1 MTQEEKQEIVNVIIE
16 FLEENGSQVGGQ
28 KVRDLTLAEMTDE
41 NLSALIIPSE
51 VPSTGEW
58 VQTTLKTM
66 MRPITNN
73 ISDLTTLKSQ
83 TTAAMDAA
91 NTAAAGAANVNA
103 GLQGVTVTITD
114 RNGVSRSVDIG
125 FGIDNTY
132 ESVDAMNA
140 DAANVQ
146 EGKFVVIATTDPI
159 SEDNAKMYIRNA
171 PSAVQPFGLICD
183 LDQASSA
190 AWADWLNNM
199 KPVIQQATTD
209 ANSAATLANTKAGVA
224 QTAATN
230 ADNKA
235 NYANTEAD
243 RAKNLND
250 HPAYIGNDDY
260 WYFWNYTLQAYV
272 KGEYARGDAATIA
285 VGSVETLEP
294 DQRATVSNSG
304 TQGAAVF
311 NFGIPKGV
319 KGDDGEKGDKGDDLD
334 YSTMTQEEKEELSC
348 IIVQK
353 VVEDN
358 ILSPYYDN
366 LRECVVIPLSM
377 KAEYDA
383 ERGCTVFG

>member
-1 MTQEEKQEIVNVIIE
+1 MTQEEKQEIINVIIE

-41 NLSALIIPSE
+41 NLSALIIPS
-51 VPSTGEW
+51 TTTNGEW

-146 EGKFVVIATTDPI
+146 EGKFVVIATTDPT

-334 YSTMTQEEKEELSC
+334 YSTMTQEEKEELSS

-366 LRECVVIPLSM
+366 FRECVVIPLSM

>member
-1 MTQEEKQEIVNVIIE
+1 MTQEEKQEIINVIIE

-91 NTAAAGAANVNA
+91 N
-103 GLQGVTVTITD
+103 
-114 RNGVSRSVDIG
+114 
-125 FGIDNTY
+125 
-132 ESVDAMNA
+132 
-140 DAANVQ
+140 
-146 EGKFVVIATTDPI
+146 
-159 SEDNAKMYIRNA
+159 
-171 PSAVQPFGLICD
+171 
-183 LDQASSA
+183 
-190 AWADWLNNM
+190 
-199 KPVIQQATTD
+199 
-209 ANSAATLANTKAGVA
+209 SAATLANTKAGVA

-260 WYFWNYTLQAYV
+260 WYFWNYDTQVYV

-334 YSTMTQEEKEELSC
+334 YSTMTQEEKEELSS

>member
-1 MTQEEKQEIVNVIIE
+1 MTQEEKQEIINVIIE

-83 TTAAMDAA
+83 TTTARDAA
-91 NTAAAGAANVNA
+91 N
-103 GLQGVTVTITD
+103 
-114 RNGVSRSVDIG
+114 S
-125 FGIDNTY
+125 
-132 ESVDAMNA
+132 
-140 DAANVQ
+140 
-146 EGKFVVIATTDPI
+146 
-159 SEDNAKMYIRNA
+159 
-171 PSAVQPFGLICD
+171 
-183 LDQASSA
+183 
-190 AWADWLNNM
+190 
-199 KPVIQQATTD
+199 
-209 ANSAATLANTKAGVA
+209 
-224 QTAATN
+224 AATN

-334 YSTMTQEEKEELSC
+334 YSTMTQEEKEELSS

>member
-1 MTQEEKQEIVNVIIE
+1 MTQEEKQEIINVIIE

-83 TTAAMDAA
+83 TTTARDAA
-91 NTAAAGAANVNA
+91 NTAA
-103 GLQGVTVTITD
+103 
-114 RNGVSRSVDIG
+114 
-125 FGIDNTY
+125 
-132 ESVDAMNA
+132 E
-140 DAANVQ
+140 
-146 EGKFVVIATTDPI
+146 
-159 SEDNAKMYIRNA
+159 
-171 PSAVQPFGLICD
+171 
-183 LDQASSA
+183 
-190 AWADWLNNM
+190 
-199 KPVIQQATTD
+199 
-209 ANSAATLANTKAGVA
+209 
-224 QTAATN
+224 N

-285 VGSVETLEP
+285 VGSVETLKP

-319 KGDDGEKGDKGDDLD
+319 KGDDGDKGDKGDDLD
-334 YSTMTQEEKEELSC
+334 YSTMTQEEKEELSS